1 MNLIEFVRIMSLG
14 FIYEFWG
21 FGQLIYRNKYY
32 ECQLML
38 RKKEN

>member
-21 FGQLIYRNKYY
+21 FCQLIVRNVK
-32 ECQLML
+32 M
-38 RKKEN
+38 NIMNVN